1 MIVAEFSRFLFGSLY
16 QAVLLLS
23 IPLAFDVGG
32 EDCGISYTLLLIIW
46 YASVATI
53 RIVLR
58 STRLHALG
66 SAMYYLSILVLPSL
80 LLLHLSFFPQM
91 IENPTY
97 QSIMYPWK
105 MTLVYATGPFALL
118 EGFCTIVT
126 IQVISRLARNLARRS
141 DVVSIWQLCIASLL
155 ISLDLFFLTRIYT
168 MPSVVGALT
177 ATLIGAAITVCISLS
192 IYGIWTKKSN
202 ATETSLLFSYIV
214 YVIYLTFTDFQA
226 SDAPLSLFPFG
237 NQSKETADGAGS
249 VAGLLPTAPSLA
261 SMLSQVGLGGS
272 QPSPARQGQHL
283 FDQNLPPLPLMLIDS
298 YTGFMT
304 TLAEVAPTGLRTLS
318 QFVLVLL
325 STITPSVVVSLV
337 VRLAAFFLALRIIPY
352 IRDPSHRR
360 PRWRYNPVMFLI
372 YSYSPCIVIAVYTHL
387 LLQHF
392 GGIVHVPKN
401 TEAAPF
407 STVFSTWNIWY
418 NSRLSWQFW
427 GWINVFTTLTVYGLE
442 LVHGNNDFE

>member
-1 MIVAEFSRFLFGSLY
+1 MTVAEITRFLYGTLY
-16 QAVLLLS
+16 QGVLLLS

-46 YASVATI
+46 YASMATI

-58 STRLHALG
+58 GTRLHTLG

-80 LLLHLSFFPQM
+80 LLLHMSFFPQL
-91 IENPTY
+91 IENPLY
-97 QSIMYPWK
+97 QKVMYPWK

-155 ISLDLFFLTRIYT
+155 ISLDLFFLARIYT

-192 IYGIWTKKSN
+192 VYGIWTKKSN

-237 NQSKETADGAGS
+237 NQAKEGATQS
-249 VAGLLPTAPSLA
+249 NTLFSSAPTLA
-261 SMLSQVGLGGS
+261 VIFSQVGLKLGNS
-272 QPSPARQGQHL
+272 VPPRQGQHL
-283 FDQNLPPLPLMLIDS
+283 FDQDLPPLPLHLINS

-304 TLAEVAPTGLRTLS
+304 TLAELAPTGLRTLS

-352 IRDPSHRR
+352 IRDPSHQR

-387 LLQHF
+387 LVQHF
-392 GGIVHVPKN
+392 GGIVHVAKN

-407 STVFSTWNIWY
+407 SAVFSTWNIWY

-442 LVHGNNDFE
+442 LIHGNNDFE